1 MKHHIPSTSVS
12 SIQFCPYED
21 ILGVG
26 HSQGFSSLIIPGAGE
41 ANFDAREAN
50 PYETLQ
56 QCRENEVHMLLDKL
70 QPGMITLDPETIGKL
85 DPRSKDTRKFEQPET
100 IREEGSEEGKLK
112 DKQRGKNSAMK
123 RYLRKKTKN
132 IIEER
137 KIRLEAMA
145 KKEKELKEG
154 KTGKGDSTLPPVLA
168 RFAKKHD

>member
-1 MKHHIPSTSVS
+1 MKHHIPSTSIS
-12 SIQFCPYED
+12 SLRFCPYED

-56 QCRENEVHMLLDKL
+56 QRRETEVHMLLDKL
-70 QPGMITLDPETIGKL
+70 QPGMITLDPDTIGKL
-85 DPRSKDTRKFEQPET
+85 DPRSKDTRKFEDPET
-100 IREEGSEEGKLK
+100 RRDEAGEEGKLK
-112 DKQRGKNSAMK
+112 NKQRGKNSALK

-137 KIRLEAMA
+137 RIRLEAMA
-145 KKEKELKEG
+145 RKENEVKEG
-154 KTGKGDSTLPPVLA
+154 QRTKEMLGL
-168 RFAKKHD
+168 R